1 MKTTETKSC
10 PKVLPLLKENE
21 DEEEKQIK
29 EDLAKE
35 KVKAEL
41 KFMEVRYKRHQNK
54 ITSTDTEIINH
65 ILQITCE
72 DLEESLLQWQKK
84 ESQWDVSNNKR
95 DFDFKEQWF
104 VENWMTEKINPEREE
119 TNSHKKNRIY
129 LMKEPEQPVIKTVMT
144 KKSFRETKTTIKKT
158 KKY

>member
-1 MKTTETKSC
+1 
-10 PKVLPLLKENE
+10 
-21 DEEEKQIK
+21 
-29 EDLAKE
+29 
-35 KVKAEL
+35 
-41 KFMEVRYKRHQNK
+41 MEVRYKRHQNK

-95 DFDFKEQWF
+95 NFDFKEQWF

-144 KKSFRETKTTIKKT
+144 KKSFREIKTTIKKT

>member
-1 MKTTETKSC
+1 
-10 PKVLPLLKENE
+10 
-21 DEEEKQIK
+21 
-29 EDLAKE
+29 
-35 KVKAEL
+35 
-41 KFMEVRYKRHQNK
+41 MEVRYKRHQNK

-119 TNSHKKNRIY
+119 TNSHKKKQNISDERTRATSNQNSND
-129 LMKEPEQPVIKTVMT
+129 KEKLQ
-144 KKSFRETKTTIKKT
+144 RD
-158 KKY
+158 

>member
-1 MKTTETKSC
+1 MKKLWKEVARSYSQDFTAKKDLTKYILKNEKKTETKSC

-72 DLEESLLQWQKK
+72 DLEESLLQW
-84 ESQWDVSNNKR
+84 
-95 DFDFKEQWF
+95 
-104 VENWMTEKINPEREE
+104 
-119 TNSHKKNRIY
+119 
-129 LMKEPEQPVIKTVMT
+129 
-144 KKSFRETKTTIKKT
+144 
-158 KKY
+158 